1 MNKLTFSKFLVLLPA
16 VLAFVSCS
24 KSRIEISKT
33 KIALGTFVQINIIS
47 SKSESVKAENVVES
61 VFKKIEEY
69 EIIFDH
75 RPESG
80 SLNKFNNSTRILKKN
95 ENELFSLLIES
106 LDFARLTGGYFDPTI
121 LPIVQ
126 LYGFDTDNPSF
137 PGDDKILE
145 TLKTVGYEKVTI
157 YEDRIEK
164 PLYVKFDLGGIA
176 KGKIID
182 LIRDQLERG
191 GYTDFLINAGG
202 DIYVSGLNRDKKKW
216 KIAIQDPV
224 DTSSFNAI
232 IEKTNTAIVTSGDYE
247 RFFIEDGVKFSHLFN
262 PKTGYPFSDC
272 KSVTILSQDTAF
284 ADAAATAVFTMG
296 SKTGFSFL
304 SENTIKGYI
313 IYSTEN
319 GKIETKSTPGFWN

>member
-1 MNKLTFSKFLVLLPA
+1 MDKLIFSKFLVLL
-16 VLAFVSCS
+16 LALPPLVSCTNN
-24 KSRIEISKT
+24 RIEFSKT

-47 SKSESVKAENVVES
+47 SESESTNAEIAAES

-69 EIIFDH
+69 ENIFDH

-95 ENELFSLLIES
+95 EKELFSLLTDS
-106 LDFARLTGGYFDPTI
+106 LDFARLTGGYFDPTV

-126 LYGFDTDNPSF
+126 LYGFDTENPSF

-145 TLKTVGYEKVTI
+145 TLKTVGYGKVI
-157 YEDRIEK
+157 LYEDRIEK

-176 KGKIID
+176 KGKIVD
-182 LIRDQLERG
+182 LIRDQLEQS
-191 GYTDFLINAGG
+191 GYTDYLINAGG
-202 DIYVSGLNRDKKKW
+202 DIYVRGLNRDKKKW

-224 DTSSFNAI
+224 NENSYNAI

-247 RFFIEDGVKFSHLFN
+247 RFFIEDGVKYSHLFN

-272 KSVTILSQDTAF
+272 KSVTNLSEDTTF
-284 ADAAATAVFTMG
+284 ADAAATAVFAMG
-296 SKTGFSFL
+296 SKNGYNFL
-304 SENTIKGYI
+304 SVKNIKGYI
-313 IYSTEN
+313 IYSTQK
-319 GKIETKSTPGFWN
+319 GKIETKSTPGFWD